1 MSILFLLFV
10 IAVTIIGGA
19 AVYSWVSEDA
29 QTIWAKIGY
38 GVLVIGAG
46 AFALPIYM
54 LLGCI
59 LVTMLAVSYAK

>member
-10 IAVTIIGGA
+10 IAVTIVGGA
-19 AVYSWVSEDA
+19 AVYSWMAEDA
-29 QTIWAKIGY
+29 TSVWGKVGY

-59 LVTMLAVSYAK
+59 LVTMLAVSYVK